1 MKKFLALCA
10 AAVMI
15 AAAAPAAEAASGRIK
30 LMNDD
35 YIVVQMDPPSYNRY
49 TGARMYSALPYNVR
63 NGDRVEGVE
72 ESRRR
77 QVWIIDGREVRVGV
91 DEYAMTAEQA
101 MEYFSKHSR

>member
-10 AAVMI
+10 AAVLL
-15 AAAAPAAEAASGRIK
+15 AAAAPAEAATGRIK

-49 TGARMYSALPYNVR
+49 TGAHMYSALPYNVR

-72 ESRRR
+72 EAMKR

-91 DEYAMTAEQA
+91 EDYAMTADQA